1 MYIKS
6 LKDICF
12 TGTREGNYMSTKE
25 KHSKKEVIRNKMIEH
40 QSEARIVRRI
50 VLIVTILTLFIL
62 VFIGGGGYLYI
73 KSALQPVDKD
83 SKVQKKVEI
92 PIGSSV
98 TGISEKLEANGIIKN
113 SKVFKYYVK
122 LKNEAGFMAG
132 EYELSPSMEIPEII
146 NRLKT
151 GKVLQKA
158 AFQLTIPEGKQ
169 LREIA
174 QIMAK
179 AANKPE
185 EEVFNQLNDKAFIQS
200 MMTKY
205 PDLLT
210 TDILNPNI
218 KYPLEGYLYPATY
231 PFYKQNPTVEEMV
244 ITMLEQTQK
253 VITPILAES
262 SDEELTAHQLLTISS
277 LIEEEATKKA
287 DRKGISSVFYNR
299 LEQGMPLQTDPTVLY
314 AQGKHKERVLFEDLE
329 VNSPYNTYKH
339 KGLPPGPIANA
350 GKDSIEAAMNPSDTK
365 YLYFLATGEGEVL
378 FNNTLAE
385 HNADKEKH
393 ITNN

>member
-1 MYIKS
+1 
-6 LKDICF
+6 
-12 TGTREGNYMSTKE
+12 MSTEETK
-25 KHSKKEVIRNKMIEH
+25 SKKEVIRKKMLEH
-40 QSEARIVRRI
+40 QGEARIVRRI
-50 VLIVTILTLFIL
+50 VLTITIVAVLIL

-113 SKVFKYYVK
+113 AKVFKYYVK
-122 LKNEAGFMAG
+122 FKNEAGFMAG

-169 LREIA
+169 LKEIA
-174 QIMAK
+174 QIIAK
-179 AANKPE
+179 TVNLPE
-185 EEVFNQLNDKAFIQS
+185 EEVFNQINDRTFIQK
-200 MMTKY
+200 MMAKF

-218 KYPLEGYLYPATY
+218 KYPLEGYLFPATY
-231 PFYKQNPTVEEMV
+231 PFYKPNPTVEEMV
-244 ITMLEQTQK
+244 VTMLEQTRK
-253 VITPILAES
+253 VITPYLAELS
-262 SDEELTAHQLLTISS
+262 KEEFTAHQLLTMSS
-277 LIEEEATKKA
+277 LIEEEATQKA
-287 DRKGISSVFYNR
+287 DRKDISSVFYNR
-299 LEQGMPLQTDPTVLY
+299 IEQEMPLQTDPTVLY
-314 AQGKHKERVLFEDLE
+314 AQGKHKERVLYEDLE
-329 VNSPYNTYKH
+329 VDSPYNTYKH

-350 GKDSIEAAMNPSDTK
+350 GKDSIEAAINPSETK
-365 YLYFLATGEGEVL
+365 YLYFLATSGGDVI
-378 FNNTLAE
+378 FTKTLDE
-385 HNADKEKH
+385 HNAAKAEH
-393 ITNN
+393 ITNNN

>member
-1 MYIKS
+1 
-6 LKDICF
+6 
-12 TGTREGNYMSTKE
+12 MSTE
-25 KHSKKEVIRNKMIEH
+25 ETHSKKEVIRKKMLEH

-50 VLIVTILTLFIL
+50 VLIITIVAILIL

-113 SKVFKYYVK
+113 AKVFKYYVK
-122 LKNEAGFMAG
+122 FKNEAGFMAG

-169 LREIA
+169 LKEIA
-174 QIMAK
+174 QIIAK
-179 AANKPE
+179 TVNLPE
-185 EEVFNQLNDKAFIQS
+185 EEVFNQLNDRTFIQK
-200 MMTKY
+200 MMAKF

-218 KYPLEGYLYPATY
+218 KYPLEGYLFPATY
-231 PFYKQNPTVEEMV
+231 PFYKPNPTVEEMIV
-244 ITMLEQTQK
+244 TMLEQTRK
-253 VITPILAES
+253 VITPYLAELS
-262 SDEELTAHQLLTISS
+262 EEEFTAHQLLTMSS
-277 LIEEEATKKA
+277 LIEEEATQKA
-287 DRKGISSVFYNR
+287 DRKDISSVFYNR
-299 LEQGMPLQTDPTVLY
+299 IEQEMPLQTDPTVLY
-314 AQGKHKERVLFEDLE
+314 AQGKHKERVLYEDLE
-329 VNSPYNTYKH
+329 VDSPYNTYKH

-350 GKDSIEAAMNPSDTK
+350 GKDSIEAAINPSETK
-365 YLYFLATGEGEVL
+365 YLYFLATAGGDVI
-378 FNNTLAE
+378 FTKTLEE
-385 HNADKEKH
+385 HNAAKAEH
-393 ITNN
+393 ITNNN

>member
-1 MYIKS
+1 
-6 LKDICF
+6 
-12 TGTREGNYMSTKE
+12 MSSEET
-25 KHSKKEVIRNKMIEH
+25 HSKKEVIRKKMLEH

-50 VLIVTILTLFIL
+50 VLTITIVTLLILI
-62 VFIGGGGYLYI
+62 FIGGGGYLYI
-73 KSALQPVDKD
+73 KSALEPVDKD

-98 TGISEKLEANGIIKN
+98 TGISQKLEASGIIKN
-113 SKVFKYYVK
+113 AKVFKYYVK
-122 LKNEAGFMAG
+122 FKNEAGFMAG

-151 GKVLQKA
+151 GKVLQQA

-179 AANKPE
+179 AVNKPE
-185 EEVFNQLNDKAFIQS
+185 DEVFNQLNDRTFIQTL
-200 MMTKY
+200 MGKY

-218 KYPLEGYLYPATY
+218 KYPLEGYLFPATY
-231 PFYKQNPTVEEMV
+231 PFYKTNPTIEEMV
-244 ITMLEQTQK
+244 VTMLDQTRK
-253 VITPILAES
+253 VITPYLADS
-262 SDEELTAHQLLTISS
+262 SDEKITAHQLLTMSS

-287 DRKGISSVFYNR
+287 DRKKISSVFYNR
-299 LEQGMPLQTDPTVLY
+299 IEQGMPLQTDPTVLY
-314 AQGKHKERVLFEDLE
+314 AQGKHKERVLYEDLE
-329 VNSPYNTYKH
+329 VDSPYNTYKH

-350 GKDSIEAAMNPSDTK
+350 GKDSLDAAVNPADTK
-365 YLYFLATGEGEVL
+365 HLYFLATAGGDVI
-378 FNNTLAE
+378 FTNTLDE
-385 HNADKEKH
+385 HNAAKAEH
-393 ITNN
+393 ITNQ

>member
-1 MYIKS
+1 
-6 LKDICF
+6 
-12 TGTREGNYMSTKE
+12 MSTE
-25 KHSKKEVIRNKMIEH
+25 KTNSKKEVIRKKMMER

-50 VLIVTILTLFIL
+50 VLIITILAVCIL

-98 TGISEKLEANGIIKN
+98 TGISERLEANGIIKN
-113 SKVFKYYVK
+113 AKVFKYYVK
-122 LKNEAGFMAG
+122 FKNEAGFMAG

-169 LREIA
+169 LKEIA
-174 QIMAK
+174 QIIAK
-179 AANKPE
+179 TVNLPE
-185 EEVFNQLNDKAFIQS
+185 EEVFNQLNDRTFIQK
-200 MMTKY
+200 MMGKF

-218 KYPLEGYLYPATY
+218 KYPLEGYLFPATY
-231 PFYKQNPTVEEMV
+231 PFYKPNPTVEEMV
-244 ITMLEQTQK
+244 VTMLEQTKK
-253 VITPILAES
+253 VITPYLAELS
-262 SDEELTAHQLLTISS
+262 EEEFTAHQLLTMSS
-277 LIEEEATKKA
+277 LIEEEATEKA
-287 DRKGISSVFYNR
+287 DRKDISSVFYNR
-299 LEQGMPLQTDPTVLY
+299 IDQDMPLQTDPTVLY
-314 AQGKHKERVLFEDLE
+314 AQGKHKERVLYEDLE
-329 VNSPYNTYKH
+329 VDSPYNTYKH

-350 GKDSIEAAMNPSDTK
+350 GKDSLEAAISPSDTK
-365 YLYFLATGEGEVL
+365 YLYFLATPEGNVI
-378 FNNTLAE
+378 FTNTLEE
-385 HNADKEKH
+385 HNAAKAEH
-393 ITNN
+393 ITNNN

>member
-1 MYIKS
+1 
-6 LKDICF
+6 
-12 TGTREGNYMSTKE
+12 MSTE
-25 KHSKKEVIRNKMIEH
+25 ETHSKKEVIRKKMLEH

-50 VLIVTILTLFIL
+50 VLIITIVAILIL

-113 SKVFKYYVK
+113 AKVFKYYVK
-122 LKNEAGFMAG
+122 FKNEAGFMAG

-169 LREIA
+169 LKEIA
-174 QIMAK
+174 QIIAK
-179 AANKPE
+179 TVNLPE
-185 EEVFNQLNDKAFIQS
+185 EEVFNQMNDRTFIQK
-200 MMTKY
+200 MMAKF

-218 KYPLEGYLYPATY
+218 KYPLEGYLFPATY
-231 PFYKQNPTVEEMV
+231 PFYKPNPTVEEM
-244 ITMLEQTQK
+244 IATMLEQTRK
-253 VITPILAES
+253 VITPYLAELS
-262 SDEELTAHQLLTISS
+262 EEEFTAHQLLTMSS
-277 LIEEEATKKA
+277 LIEEEATQKA
-287 DRKGISSVFYNR
+287 DRKDISSVFYNR
-299 LEQGMPLQTDPTVLY
+299 IEQEMPLQTDPTVLY
-314 AQGKHKERVLFEDLE
+314 AQGKHKERVLYEDLE
-329 VNSPYNTYKH
+329 VDSPYNTYKH

-350 GKDSIEAAMNPSDTK
+350 GKDSIEAAINPSETK
-365 YLYFLATGEGEVL
+365 YLYFLATAGGDVI
-378 FNNTLAE
+378 FTKTLEE
-385 HNADKEKH
+385 HNAAKAEH
-393 ITNN
+393 ITNNN

>member
-1 MYIKS
+1 
-6 LKDICF
+6 
-12 TGTREGNYMSTKE
+12 MSTE
-25 KHSKKEVIRNKMIEH
+25 ETHSKKEVIRKKMLEH

-50 VLIVTILTLFIL
+50 VLIITIVAILIL

-113 SKVFKYYVK
+113 AKVFKYYVK
-122 LKNEAGFMAG
+122 FKNEAGFMAG

-169 LREIA
+169 LKEIA
-174 QIMAK
+174 QIIAK
-179 AANKPE
+179 TVNLPE
-185 EEVFNQLNDKAFIQS
+185 EEVFNQMNDRTFIQK
-200 MMTKY
+200 MMAKF

-218 KYPLEGYLYPATY
+218 KYPLEGYLFPATY
-231 PFYKQNPTVEEMV
+231 PFYKPNPTVEEMIV
-244 ITMLEQTQK
+244 TMLEQTRK
-253 VITPILAES
+253 VITPYLAEHS
-262 SDEELTAHQLLTISS
+262 EEEFTAHQLLTMSS
-277 LIEEEATKKA
+277 LIEEEATQKA
-287 DRKGISSVFYNR
+287 DRKDISSVFYNR
-299 LEQGMPLQTDPTVLY
+299 IEQEMPLQTDPTVLY
-314 AQGKHKERVLFEDLE
+314 AQGKHKERVLYEDLE
-329 VNSPYNTYKH
+329 VDSPYNTYKH

-350 GKDSIEAAMNPSDTK
+350 GKDSIEAAINPSETK
-365 YLYFLATGEGEVL
+365 YLYFLATAGGDVI
-378 FNNTLAE
+378 FTKTLEE
-385 HNADKEKH
+385 HNAAKAEH
-393 ITNN
+393 ITNNN

>member
-1 MYIKS
+1 
-6 LKDICF
+6 
-12 TGTREGNYMSTKE
+12 MSSEET
-25 KHSKKEVIRNKMIEH
+25 HSKKEVIRKKMLEH

-50 VLIVTILTLFIL
+50 VLTITIVTLLILI
-62 VFIGGGGYLYI
+62 FIGGGGYLYI
-73 KSALQPVDKD
+73 KSALEPVDKD

-98 TGISEKLEANGIIKN
+98 TGISQKLEASGIIKN
-113 SKVFKYYVK
+113 AKVFKYYVK
-122 LKNEAGFMAG
+122 FKNEAGFMAG

-151 GKVLQKA
+151 GKVLQQA

-179 AANKPE
+179 AVNIPE
-185 EEVFNQLNDKAFIQS
+185 DEVFNQLNDRTFIQTL
-200 MMTKY
+200 MGKY

-218 KYPLEGYLYPATY
+218 KYPLEGYLFPATY
-231 PFYKQNPTVEEMV
+231 PFYKTNPTIEEMV
-244 ITMLEQTQK
+244 VTMLDQTRK
-253 VITPILAES
+253 VITPYLADS
-262 SDEELTAHQLLTISS
+262 SDEEITAHQLLTMSS

-287 DRKGISSVFYNR
+287 DRKKISSVFYNR
-299 LEQGMPLQTDPTVLY
+299 IEQGMPLQTDPTVLY
-314 AQGKHKERVLFEDLE
+314 AQGKHKERVLYEDLE
-329 VNSPYNTYKH
+329 VDSPYNTYKH

-350 GKDSIEAAMNPSDTK
+350 GKDSLDAAVNPADTK
-365 YLYFLATGEGEVL
+365 HLYFLATAGGDVI
-378 FNNTLAE
+378 FTNTLDE
-385 HNADKEKH
+385 HNAAKAEH
-393 ITNN
+393 ITNQ

>member
-1 MYIKS
+1 
-6 LKDICF
+6 
-12 TGTREGNYMSTKE
+12 MSTE
-25 KHSKKEVIRNKMIEH
+25 DTHSKKEVIRKKMLEH

-50 VLIVTILTLFIL
+50 VLTITIVTLLIL

-73 KSALQPVDKD
+73 KSALEPVDKD

-98 TGISEKLEANGIIKN
+98 TGISEKLEASGIIKN
-113 SKVFKYYVK
+113 AKVFKYYVK
-122 LKNEAGFMAG
+122 FKNEAGFMAG
-132 EYELSPSMEIPEII
+132 EYELSPSMEILEII

-151 GKVLQKA
+151 GKVLQQA

-179 AANKPE
+179 AVNKPE
-185 EEVFNQLNDKAFIQS
+185 DEVFNQLNDRTFIQAL
-200 MMTKY
+200 MGKY

-218 KYPLEGYLYPATY
+218 KYPLEGYLFPATY
-231 PFYKQNPTVEEMV
+231 PFYKQNPTIEEMV
-244 ITMLEQTQK
+244 VTMLNQTQK
-253 VITPILAES
+253 VITPYLAES
-262 SDEELTAHQLLTISS
+262 SDEEFTAHQLLTMSS
-277 LIEEEATKKA
+277 LIEEEATEKA
-287 DRKGISSVFYNR
+287 DRKKISSVFYNR
-299 LEQGMPLQTDPTVLY
+299 IEQGMPLQTDPTVLY
-314 AQGKHKERVLFEDLE
+314 AQGKHKERVLYEDLE

-350 GKDSIEAAMNPSDTK
+350 GKDSLDAAVNPADTK
-365 YLYFLATGEGEVL
+365 HLYFLATAEGDVI
-378 FNNTLAE
+378 FTNTLDE
-385 HNADKEKH
+385 HNAAKAEH

>member
-1 MYIKS
+1 
-6 LKDICF
+6 
-12 TGTREGNYMSTKE
+12 MSTE
-25 KHSKKEVIRNKMIEH
+25 ETNSKKEVIRKKMLEH
-40 QSEARIVRRI
+40 QSEARIVRKI
-50 VLIVTILTLFIL
+50 VLTITILTLLIF

-113 SKVFKYYVK
+113 ARVFKYYVK

-169 LREIA
+169 LNEIA
-174 QIMAK
+174 QIIAK
-179 AANKPE
+179 TVNKPE
-185 EEVFNQLNDKAFIQS
+185 EEVFNQLNDKTFIQS
-200 MMTKY
+200 MMAKY

-218 KYPLEGYLYPATY
+218 KYPLEGYLFPATY
-231 PFYKQNPTVEEMV
+231 PFYKQNPTIEEIV
-244 ITMLEQTQK
+244 VTMLDQTKK

-262 SDEELTAHQLLTISS
+262 NKEELTAHQLLTMSS
-277 LIEEEATKKA
+277 LIEEEATEKA
-287 DRKGISSVFYNR
+287 DRKDISSVFYNR

-314 AQGKHKERVLFEDLE
+314 AQGKHKERVLYEDLE

-339 KGLPPGPIANA
+339 NGLPPGPIANA
-350 GKDSIEAAMNPSDTK
+350 GKESIEAAMNPSDTK
-365 YLYFLATGEGEVL
+365 YLYFLATSEGEVL
-378 FNNTLAE
+378 FNNTLDE
-385 HNADKEKH
+385 HNEDKAKY
-393 ITNN
+393 ITNK

>member
-1 MYIKS
+1 
-6 LKDICF
+6 
-12 TGTREGNYMSTKE
+12 MSSEET
-25 KHSKKEVIRNKMIEH
+25 HSKKDVIRKKMLEH

-50 VLIVTILTLFIL
+50 VLTITIVTLLILI
-62 VFIGGGGYLYI
+62 FIGGGGYLYI
-73 KSALQPVDKD
+73 KSALEPVDKD

-98 TGISEKLEANGIIKN
+98 TGISQKLEASGIIKN
-113 SKVFKYYVK
+113 AKVFKYYVK
-122 LKNEAGFMAG
+122 FKNEAGFMAG

-151 GKVLQKA
+151 GKVLQQA

-179 AANKPE
+179 AVNKPE
-185 EEVFNQLNDKAFIQS
+185 DEVFNQLNDRTFIQTL
-200 MMTKY
+200 MGKY

-218 KYPLEGYLYPATY
+218 KYPLEGYLFPATY
-231 PFYKQNPTVEEMV
+231 PFYKTNPTIEEMV
-244 ITMLEQTQK
+244 VTMLDQTRK
-253 VITPILAES
+253 VITPYLADS
-262 SDEELTAHQLLTISS
+262 SDEKITAHQLLTMSS

-287 DRKGISSVFYNR
+287 DRKKISSVFYNR
-299 LEQGMPLQTDPTVLY
+299 IEQGMPLQTDPTVLY
-314 AQGKHKERVLFEDLE
+314 AQGKHKERVLYEDLE
-329 VNSPYNTYKH
+329 VDSPYNTYKH

-350 GKDSIEAAMNPSDTK
+350 GKDSLDAAVNPADTK
-365 YLYFLATGEGEVL
+365 HLYFLATAGGDVI
-378 FNNTLAE
+378 FTNTLDE
-385 HNADKEKH
+385 HNAAKAEH
-393 ITNN
+393 ITNQ

>member
-1 MYIKS
+1 
-6 LKDICF
+6 
-12 TGTREGNYMSTKE
+12 MSTEETK
-25 KHSKKEVIRNKMIEH
+25 SKKEVIRKKMLEH
-40 QSEARIVRRI
+40 QGEARIVRRI
-50 VLIVTILTLFIL
+50 VLTITIVAVLIL

-113 SKVFKYYVK
+113 AKVFKYYVK
-122 LKNEAGFMAG
+122 FKNEAGFMAG

-151 GKVLQKA
+151 GKVLQQA

-179 AANKPE
+179 SVNKPE
-185 EEVFNQLNDKAFIQS
+185 DEVFNQLNDKTFIQT
-200 MMTKY
+200 MMAKY

-218 KYPLEGYLYPATY
+218 KFPLEGYLFPATY
-231 PFYKQNPTVEEMV
+231 PFYKQNPTIEEMV
-244 ITMLEQTQK
+244 VTMLDQTQK
-253 VITPILAES
+253 TITPYLAES
-262 SDEELTAHQLLTISS
+262 SDEEITAHQLLTMSS
-277 LIEEEATKKA
+277 LIEEEATEKA
-287 DRKGISSVFYNR
+287 DRKKISSVFYNR
-299 LEQGMPLQTDPTVLY
+299 IEQGMPLQTDPTVLY
-314 AQGKHKERVLFEDLE
+314 AQGKHKERVLYEDLE

-350 GKDSIEAAMNPSDTK
+350 GKDSLEAAVNPADTK
-365 YLYFLATGEGEVL
+365 HLYFLATAEGDVI
-378 FNNTLAE
+378 FTNTLDE
-385 HNADKEKH
+385 HNAAKAEH
-393 ITNN
+393 ITNQ

>member
-1 MYIKS
+1 
-6 LKDICF
+6 
-12 TGTREGNYMSTKE
+12 MSTE
-25 KHSKKEVIRNKMIEH
+25 ETNSKKEVIRKKMLEH

-50 VLIVTILTLFIL
+50 VLIISILAVFIL

-113 SKVFKYYVK
+113 AKVFKYYVK
-122 LKNEAGFMAG
+122 FKNEAGFMAG

-169 LREIA
+169 LKEIA
-174 QIMAK
+174 QIIAK
-179 AANKPE
+179 TVNLPE
-185 EEVFNQLNDKAFIQS
+185 EEVFNQINDRTFIQK
-200 MMTKY
+200 MMGKY

-218 KYPLEGYLYPATY
+218 KYPLEGYLFPATY
-231 PFYKQNPTVEEMV
+231 PFYKPNPTVEEIV
-244 ITMLEQTQK
+244 VTMLDQTKK
-253 VITPILAES
+253 VLLPYLAELS
-262 SDEELTAHQLLTISS
+262 EKEFTAHQLLTMSS
-277 LIEEEATKKA
+277 LIEEEATQKA
-287 DRKGISSVFYNR
+287 DRKDISSVFYNR
-299 LEQGMPLQTDPTVLY
+299 IEQDMPLQTDPTVLY
-314 AQGKHKERVLFEDLE
+314 AQGKHKERVLYEDLE
-329 VNSPYNTYKH
+329 VDSPYNTYKH

-350 GKDSIEAAMNPSDTK
+350 GKDSIEAAINPSETK
-365 YLYFLATGEGEVL
+365 YLYFLATPGGDVI
-378 FNNTLAE
+378 FTNTLDE
-385 HNADKEKH
+385 HNAAKAEH
-393 ITNN
+393 ITNNN